1 MKMKKMYLQMYW
13 PALNIPI
20 FKIILFL
27 WILMP
32 VSVCTSVAAQ
42 SSDPAPEVQWIQFEE
57 AFEQAE
63 QEDKTVILFME
74 ADWCTYCK
82 KMKKEVFPDKEVAK
96 LINRHFYMVSVDI
109 ESDRPLI
116 WKDREWT
123 EKEFSQHLDLYAT
136 PTFVFMS
143 PEQNVIG
150 TKPGYT
156 EKEVLMTL
164 LGYIS
169 SGAVEQMGFEEY
181 LKSLKGP

>member
-1 MKMKKMYLQMYW
+1 MIRSQ
-13 PALNIPI
+13 I
-20 FKIILFL
+20 FKAIRAVIFMLL
-27 WILMP
+27 L
-32 VSVCTSVAAQ
+32 CTATTPLAAQ
-42 SSDPAPEVQWIQFEE
+42 KTDTQVVEWFDFEE
-57 AFEQAE
+57 AFDRAR
-63 QEDKTVILFME
+63 EDSATVILFME

-82 KMKKEVFPDKEVAK
+82 KMKREVFPDKEVAK

-143 PEQNVIG
+143 PEQDVIG
-150 TKPGYT
+150 SKPGYT
-156 EKEVLMTL
+156 EKEVLVTL

-169 SGAVEQMGFEEY
+169 SGAVEQMSFEEY

>member
-1 MKMKKMYLQMYW
+1 MIRSQ
-13 PALNIPI
+13 I
-20 FKIILFL
+20 FKAIRAVIFL
-27 WILMP
+27 LLL
-32 VSVCTSVAAQ
+32 CTAATPLAAQ
-42 SSDPAPEVQWIQFEE
+42 TTDTQVVEWFDFEE
-57 AFEQAE
+57 AFDRAR
-63 QEDKTVILFME
+63 EDSATVILFME

-82 KMKKEVFPDKEVAK
+82 KMKREVFPDKEVAK

-143 PEQNVIG
+143 PEQDVIG
-150 TKPGYT
+150 SKPGYT
-156 EKEVLMTL
+156 EKEVLVTL

-169 SGAVEQMGFEEY
+169 SGAVEQMSFEEY
-181 LKSLKGP
+181 LKSFKGP